1 MYLKMSLCFRF
12 ADVSISILIGVR
24 HAAFFVMVCPQI
36 SVFMHDE
43 AKRKPLVFSQIT
55 RKIMSV

>member
-24 HAAFFVMVCPQI
+24 HAAFFVVCPQI

>member
-12 ADVSISILIGVR
+12 ADVSISILIGLR

-43 AKRKPLVFSQIT
+43 AKRKPLVFFT
-55 RKIMSV
+55 NNA